1 MIIHVFVITNVTGL
15 VTPVAGSPFGIY
27 KKVNKS
33 RVSCAKIIFQDAH
46 LDLNMPQYE
55 IL

>member
-33 RVSCAKIIFQDAH
+33 RVSCTTILVQDVH
-46 LDLNMPQYE
+46 LDINMPHNE

>member
-15 VTPVAGSPFGIY
+15 VTPAAGSPFGIY
-27 KKVNKS
+27 KKVNQS
-33 RVSCAKIIFQDAH
+33 RVSCAKILFQDVD
-46 LDLNMPQYE
+46 LDLNMPQNE

>member
-27 KKVNKS
+27 KKLNQL
-33 RVSCAKIIFQDAH
+33 RVSCAKILFQDVH
-46 LDLNMPQYE
+46 YDVNMRHNE